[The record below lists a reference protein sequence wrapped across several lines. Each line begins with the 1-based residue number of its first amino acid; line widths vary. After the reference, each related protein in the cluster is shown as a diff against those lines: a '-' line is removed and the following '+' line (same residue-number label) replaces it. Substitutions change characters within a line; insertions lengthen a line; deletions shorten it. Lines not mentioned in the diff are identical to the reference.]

1 MNKEINKQLDSFE
14 QQLNELENSLKNFFK
29 KEKEKIKHLK
39 DEYNKYK
46 IAYDNITR
54 KKLLLD
60 KFKFYENNINEL
72 KLNFDILLK
81 SEGKIFSVTF
91 ISLDETVHYSVICKN
106 KDKFSKIESML
117 YDKYPEYKGANN
129 YFVVNGQKIDISKN
143 LDENGIKNGDI
154 ITLKIK

>member
-1 MNKEINKQLDSFE
+1 MNKEINKQLDIFE
-14 QQLNELENSLKNFFK
+14 QQLDELENSLKNFVN

-39 DEYNKYK
+39 DQYNK
-46 IAYDNITR
+46 IPYDSIIR

-60 KFKFYENNINEL
+60 EFKFYENNINEL
-72 KLNFDILLK
+72 KLNFDVLLK
-81 SEGKIFSVTF
+81 SEWKIFSVNF

-117 YDKYPEYKGANN
+117 YDKYPEYKGTKN
-129 YFVVNGQKIDISKN
+129 YFDVNGQKIDISKN

-154 ITLKIK
+154 IILKIN

>member
-1 MNKEINKQLDSFE
+1 MNKEINKQLDIFE
-14 QQLNELENSLKNFFK
+14 QQLNELESNLKNFFN

-39 DEYNKYK
+39 DEYNK
-46 IAYDNITR
+46 IGDDNIKK

-72 KLNFDILLK
+72 KLNFDVLLK
-81 SEGKIFSVTF
+81 SEGKIFSVNF

-117 YDKYPEYKGANN
+117 YDKYPEYKDANK

-154 ITLKIK
+154 IILKIN

>member
-1 MNKEINKQLDSFE
+1 MNKEINKQLDIFE
-14 QQLNELENSLKNFFK
+14 QQLNKLERNLKNFVN

-39 DEYNKYK
+39 DQYNK
-46 IAYDNITR
+46 IPYDYIIS
-54 KKLLLD
+54 KKFLLD

-72 KLNFDILLK
+72 KLNFDVLLK
-81 SEGKIFSVTF
+81 SEGKIFSVNF

-117 YDKYPEYKGANN
+117 YDKYPEYKGTKN

-154 ITLKIK
+154 ITLKIN

>member
-1 MNKEINKQLDSFE
+1 MNQEINKQLDIFE
-14 QQLNELENSLKNFFK
+14 QQLNKLERNLKNFVN

-39 DEYNKYK
+39 DQYNK
-46 IAYDNITR
+46 IRYDSIIR

-60 KFKFYENNINEL
+60 EFKFYENNINEL
-72 KLNFDILLK
+72 KLNFDVLFK
-81 SEGKIFSVTF
+81 SEDKIFSVIF
-91 ISLDETVHYSVICKN
+91 ASLDETIHYSVICKN

-117 YDKYPEYKGANN
+117 YDKYPEYKGTKN

-154 ITLKIK
+154 ITLKIN

>member
-1 MNKEINKQLDSFE
+1 MNKEINKQLDNFE
-14 QQLNELENSLKNFFK
+14 KQLNELENILKNFFN

-39 DEYNKYK
+39 DEYNK
-46 IAYDNITR
+46 IAYDDIKR

-72 KLNFDILLK
+72 KLNFDVLLK
-81 SEGKIFSVTF
+81 SEGKIFSVNF

-106 KDKFSKIESML
+106 KDKFSKIESMF
-117 YDKYPEYKGANN
+117 YDKYPEYKGTKN
-129 YFVVNGQKIDISKN
+129 YFIVNGQKIDISKN

-154 ITLKIK
+154 ITLKIN